1 MLGKLRQPS
10 VCSILAPLREYLRS
24 WEAECQEAEGRVQGD
39 EGLRFALVDCS
50 GILPLLERPRL
61 SLVPSLAMPKRCGRR
76 CWPLFST
83 EFRTQQWRAVEL
95 MENLMKECIRMENKE
110 MKKEAMAGSF
120 KAAGIAAGG
129 FPQTPEASRLC
140 ERPLLGP
147 QIPLCR
153 SRRPSRGPS
162 RKAKA
167 KAEGKSKPRPRQRP
181 GRWHQAQRHRADVT
195 KKAPFRRIPAA
206 HST

>member
-1 MLGKLRQPS
+1 MKGAGPDVMREAKILSGATSVTGRIVTPCLGSSDSP
-10 VCSILAPLREYLRS
+10 RS
-24 WEAECQEAEGRVQGD
+24 AQFWLHSENITVMGGRVPGAEGRVQGD

-120 KAAGIAAGG
+120 K
-129 FPQTPEASRLC
+129 
-140 ERPLLGP
+140 
-147 QIPLCR
+147 
-153 SRRPSRGPS
+153 
-162 RKAKA
+162 
-167 KAEGKSKPRPRQRP
+167 RQALP
-181 GRWHQAQRHRADVT
+181 
-195 KKAPFRRIPAA
+195 PAA
-206 HST
+206 FRNTRSFETL